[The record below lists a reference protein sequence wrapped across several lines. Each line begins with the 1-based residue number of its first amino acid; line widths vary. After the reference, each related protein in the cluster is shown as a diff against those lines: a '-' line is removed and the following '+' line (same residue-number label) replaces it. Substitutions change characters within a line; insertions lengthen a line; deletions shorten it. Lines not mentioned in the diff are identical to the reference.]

1 MTLCQGI
8 SNVQQPPRNFT
19 CPFPGHEYDL
29 VRPSAS
35 LYNGR
40 RSWQREFW
48 RNVGYIFDADTSGVD
63 GLHARDDMTTAVLY
77 EKDHEMVI
85 MTLNRPEA
93 LNSINRQL
101 RHELNEA
108 IVRFD
113 RDDQARVAIITGAGR
128 AFCAGRD
135 LKERAADNAAGVQ
148 ARASDSMGADSLAWF
163 EQTWKPMIAAI
174 NGYAMAGGWAIAQ
187 ICDLRIAA
195 EDAMMG
201 ITETRWSLLPPFA
214 TALPKLVPMAAAL
227 ELVMTAKP
235 ITAQRAYE
243 IGFVNHVVP
252 KARLLEEAKALAR
265 QIIENAPLSVRYFKE
280 LAYRGLDMS
289 EPALGALTR
298 HLYDQLLRTEDSKE
312 GPRAFAEK
320 RKPQWK
326 GR

>member
-1 MTLCQGI
+1 
-8 SNVQQPPRNFT
+8 V
-19 CPFPGHEYDL
+19 
-29 VRPSAS
+29 
-35 LYNGR
+35 GR
-40 RSWQREFW
+40 
-48 RNVGYIFDADTSGVD
+48 IFDADMPGVHCSD
-63 GLHARDDMTTAVLY
+63 TRDNMTAAVLY
-77 EKDHEMVI
+77 DKEDEIVI
-85 MTLNRPEA
+85 ITLNRPEA

-101 RHELNEA
+101 RQELNGA

-113 RDDQARVAIITGAGR
+113 HDEQARVAIITGAGR

-135 LKERAADNAAGVQ
+135 LKERAADNAAGIQ
-148 ARASDSMGADSLAWF
+148 ARASDSMGPDSLAFF
-163 EQTWKPMIAAI
+163 EHTWKPMIAAI

-187 ICDLRIAA
+187 MCDLRIAA

-201 ITETRWSLLPPFA
+201 ITEAKWSLLPPFA
-214 TALPKLVPMAAAL
+214 TALPKLIPVAAAL

-252 KARLLEEAKALAR
+252 KERLMEEAKALAR
-265 QIIENAPLSVRYFKE
+265 QITENAPLSVRYFKE

-289 EPALGALTR
+289 EPALAALTR